1 MVLLKNSEMSWIT
14 FTIQGSAFSGRPSDG
29 DVS

>member
-1 MVLLKNSEMSWIT
+1 MVVLTNSEMSWIA
-14 FTIQGSAFSGRPSDG
+14 FKIQGSAFSGRPSDG